1 MKKKKIE
8 KKRKINP
15 FRKKKNRYEKKKTC
29 DNKTQNSYDIK
40 TNQTHL
46 KKKTKPL
53 FSLKNPLG
61 KNTVEKNKKKNK
73 ENHSL
78 KNTSL

>member
-1 MKKKKIE
+1 MK
-8 KKRKINP
+8 
-15 FRKKKNRYEKKKTC
+15 KKKTC

-46 KKKTKPL
+46 KKKKTKPL

-61 KNTVEKNKKKNK
+61 KNTVEK
-73 ENHSL
+73 
-78 KNTSL
+78 TSL